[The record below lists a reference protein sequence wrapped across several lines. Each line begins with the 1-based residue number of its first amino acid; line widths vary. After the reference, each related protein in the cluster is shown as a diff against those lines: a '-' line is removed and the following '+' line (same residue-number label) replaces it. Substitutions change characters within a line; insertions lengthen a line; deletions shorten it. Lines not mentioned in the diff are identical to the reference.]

1 MSFYSNNFIFNTKIY
16 YPFFFSLIL
25 GSFIT
30 WFFYSFLNI
39 CLYPELI
46 LKVIFVSCTILFH
59 IFYKLISVKYFIFSL
74 ILFCLPF
81 TLINDVGPDSQ
92 TDHLPIV
99 YSISNCYLITVEN
112 NQFNNF
118 LSSLDVNK
126 GVLQPI
132 NDKYYMNV
140 VFHFFYYLG
149 AFLSG
154 VYENVTSILI
164 VKIIIHI
171 FSIHLL
177 FETLLIRKMNTIRSF
192 FVSIIIGGSP
202 VVISQLSSFYLD
214 SLSYSLFLISLCYL
228 SQSRIYLSIIAIV
241 LCLMAKTS
249 AFYAVFIY
257 LFLLAWKNKDLFITR
272 NLTAIF
278 KISAFGILSFLF
290 FFSFNINNFSKFFD
304 INKHQFVTGK
314 LYGEDIKLR
323 DLNWNAPE
331 NPASKEY
338 NNIQK
343 FLISKF
349 MPPSQEVRKEFDIR
363 RIGNIESYKHYRI
376 NNPDTRY
383 GTNGIL
389 FSWLIG
395 FSIIYSL
402 INAKRKT
409 FVFLTIGIFILA
421 VQILPQTWYERVFYV
436 TFLLVALP
444 LILYPNGRFK
454 NFLLGVFA
462 LNFILIFSN
471 YMYGMYYMNK
481 IRNFKTEIVQNYNLP
496 AETTNF
502 YYPLIRIGKAL
513 PKYEDCKKHYYFI
526 RSEVRFCGDKLP
538 KEVIRKLDKKKRLLI
553 QKVGMGF

>member
-1 MSFYSNNFIFNTKIY
+1 MDSQSNTMFIHTKHY
-16 YPFFFSLIL
+16 FPFFLSMIL
-25 GSFIT
+25 GSLIT
-30 WFFYSFLNI
+30 WLFYSFLNI
-39 CLYPELI
+39 CLYPELLI
-46 LKVIFVSCTILFH
+46 KIFFIISLIFFLKICNIFNLKSFL
-59 IFYKLISVKYFIFSL
+59 FSL
-74 ILFCLPF
+74 LLITLPVI
-81 TLINDVGPDSQ
+81 LINDVGPDSQ
-92 TDHLPIV
+92 TEHMPVIF
-99 YSISNCYLITVEN
+99 SISKCYLISQE
-112 NQFNNF
+112 FSDFDNF
-118 LSSLDVNK
+118 LILTKKQNI
-126 GVLQPI
+126 LQPI
-132 NDKYYMNV
+132 NDWYFKG
-140 VFHFFYYLG
+140 VFVFFYYLG

-192 FVSIIIGGSP
+192 FVSIIIAGSP

-290 FFSFNINNFSKFFD
+290 FFSFNYPKIMDFIQFNFIGLYKGYN
-304 INKHQFVTGK
+304 INKNTDV
-314 LYGEDIKLR
+314 YN
-323 DLNWNAPE
+323 LNWNAPE

-454 NFLLGVFA
+454 NFLLGVFT
-462 LNFILIFSN
+462 LNFILIFINSL
-471 YMYGMYYMNK
+471 YGMYYINK